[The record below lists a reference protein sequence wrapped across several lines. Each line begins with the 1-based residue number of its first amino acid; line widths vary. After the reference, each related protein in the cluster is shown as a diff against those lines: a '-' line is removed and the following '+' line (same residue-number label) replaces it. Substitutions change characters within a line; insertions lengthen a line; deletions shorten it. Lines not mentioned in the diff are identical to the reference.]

1 MYRVGIDLGGTNI
14 VAGVVND
21 RHEIVA
27 FAKCKT
33 ACPRPSEEIVAD
45 MARMTRE
52 AVKKAGITMDEVKG
66 VGVGSPGVCNK
77 DTGVVERAANLGFE
91 NLPICAMLA
100 EMLGKKVYIENDANA
115 AALGEF
121 IAGAAKDV
129 ESCVCI
135 TLGTGVGGGTLKG
148 LAVKVL
154 GERDMRRFDHMAMDG
169 DCGRVDLLIGDF
181 VESYGILDPEITASN
196 LARLDP
202 MATDADWAAGLANL
216 VLQVIGTM
224 SLLACSSSGAESV
237 AVIGAMADTEPSRAN
252 FAKFQRVYGRDFLI
266 PEHSACATAIGAA
279 RRAMCV

>member
-77 DTGVVERAANLGFE
+77 DTGGVERAANLGFE
-91 NLPICAMLA
+91 NLPICAMLS

-135 TLGTGVGGGTLKG
+135 TLGTGVGGGVIIDG
-148 LAVKVL
+148 KVFAGSNFAATEL
-154 GERDMRRFDHMAMDG
+154 GHTVMVVYGELCS
-169 DCGRVDLLIGDF
+169 CGRRGCW
-181 VESYGILDPEITASN
+181 EE
-196 LARLDP
+196 
-202 MATDADWAAGLANL
+202 
-216 VLQVIGTM
+216 
-224 SLLACSSSGAESV
+224 
-237 AVIGAMADTEPSRAN
+237 
-252 FAKFQRVYGRDFLI
+252 
-266 PEHSACATAIGAA
+266 
-279 RRAMCV
+279 

>member
-1 MYRVGIDLGGTNI
+1 
-14 VAGVVND
+14 
-21 RHEIVA
+21 
-27 FAKCKT
+27 
-33 ACPRPSEEIVAD
+33 
-45 MARMTRE
+45 
-52 AVKKAGITMDEVKG
+52 
-66 VGVGSPGVCNK
+66 
-77 DTGVVERAANLGFE
+77 
-91 NLPICAMLA
+91 
-100 EMLGKKVYIENDANA
+100 
-115 AALGEF
+115 
-121 IAGAAKDV
+121 
-129 ESCVCI
+129 
-135 TLGTGVGGGTLKG
+135 
-148 LAVKVL
+148 
-154 GERDMRRFDHMAMDG
+154 MRRFDHMAMDG

>member
-1 MYRVGIDLGGTNI
+1 MII
-14 VAGVVND
+14 GV
-21 RHEIVA
+21 
-27 FAKCKT
+27 
-33 ACPRPSEEIVAD
+33 D
-45 MARMTRE
+45 M
-52 AVKKAGITMDEVKG
+52 
-66 VGVGSPGVCNK
+66 
-77 DTGVVERAANLGFE
+77 
-91 NLPICAMLA
+91 
-100 EMLGKKVYIENDANA
+100 
-115 AALGEF
+115 
-121 IAGAAKDV
+121 GA
-129 ESCVCI
+129 S
-135 TLGTGVGGGTLKG
+135 
-148 LAVKVL
+148 AVKVCVLEGGEVAFTHYEHGRGGDMPALLERL
-154 GERDMRRFDHMAMDG
+154 GIDAGKAELIALTGLSAKSSGLERLGRPVKYIPEPDSIGEGACSLTGRDNLIVASIGTGTAFVHAKGGGLHPPLRHGRRRRHAQG
-169 DCGRVDLLIGDF
+169 PRRQGARRARHARASTTWPWTATAAGWTCLIGDF